1 MKVKTLNKV
10 FQVLLTLFVLFVGYG
25 LFVLYDSD
33 VYFFGLEISTLA
45 IVSIFSLFVIG
56 SNEKTEESGMHLKLI
71 FYKKFVNYALFGVI
85 VGTLIGVITGTEIS
99 APNQFLYYL
108 LPILVIFLSIDMIS
122 NMYAFE
128 RKTSVSN
135 MGKFVSYMGIP
146 FIFLSLIAILGEY
159 LNVGIRLLFVIALL
173 YTIIM
178 DIVIIKLYSKE
189 FKA

>member
-1 MKVKTLNKV
+1 MKVKTLNGL
-10 FQVLLTLFVLFVGYG
+10 FQVLLTIFVLFVGYG

-56 SNEKTEESGMHLKLI
+56 SNEKTEESGMHLKLV

-128 RKTSVSN
+128 RKTSASTI
-135 MGKFVSYMGIP
+135 GKFVSYIGIP
-146 FIFLSLIAILGEY
+146 FIFISLIAILGEY
-159 LNVGIRLLFVIALL
+159 LNVGISLLFVIALL

-178 DIVIIKLYSKE
+178 DIGIIKLYSKE

>member
-1 MKVKTLNKV
+1 M
-10 FQVLLTLFVLFVGYG
+10 
-25 LFVLYDSD
+25 
-33 VYFFGLEISTLA
+33 
-45 IVSIFSLFVIG
+45 
-56 SNEKTEESGMHLKLI
+56 
-71 FYKKFVNYALFGVI
+71 
-85 VGTLIGVITGTEIS
+85 IGVVTGTEIS
-99 APNQFLYYL
+99 ASNQFLYYL

-128 RKTSVSN
+128 RKTSASN
-135 MGKFVSYMGIP
+135 IGKFVSYIGIP
-146 FIFLSLIAILGEY
+146 FIFISLIAILGEY